1 MKRSSVALVLA
12 LAIGLPGCE
21 LLQSTL
27 GGEVIQST
35 GIPPVVGLNGQEA
48 RLTSYPSLT
57 SIAKYYCNDL
67 LGPVPCLAFGA
78 PPSRESLEFKF
89 AVVFHIANPNRVPLP
104 ATEILVGLHLWPSLG
119 FGEIGGVCTTF
130 CVPGE
135 AGCPIPA
142 GQECVDLATDVQ
154 DLETFLAAALRGVLG
169 LAYDLASGVDPASR
183 LAAST
188 IPGSGTLDLTF
199 TFRIGIDAMLAMIKA
214 ASQDLL
220 VQVLQSGGGELV
232 IPYAVA
238 GKLWFEVPYLGRVA
252 IGVGPFGAPPDAPL
266 TWRVL

>member
-1 MKRSSVALVLA
+1 VRSIAEYYCVDLLPDFACLALV
-12 LAIGLPGCE
+12 PG
-21 LLQSTL
+21 
-27 GGEVIQST
+27 G
-35 GIPPVVGLNGQEA
+35 PPPKA
-48 RLTSYPSLT
+48 SM
-57 SIAKYYCNDL
+57 
-67 LGPVPCLAFGA
+67 
-78 PPSRESLEFKF
+78 EFKF
-89 AVVFHIANPNRVPLP
+89 QVVFHIDNPNRVPLP
-104 ATEILVGLHLWPSLG
+104 ATELLVGLHLFPSLDI
-119 FGEIGGVCTTF
+119 GEIGGVCTTF

-142 GQECVDLATDVQ
+142 GQECVDLATDVR
-154 DLETFLAAALRGVLG
+154 DLDTFLAAALRGALG
-169 LAYDLASGVDPASR
+169 LAYDLASGVDPAER

-199 TFRIGIDAMLAMIKA
+199 TFRIGIDAMLALIKA
-214 ASQDLL
+214 QYQGLL
-220 VQVLQSGGGELV
+220 TQVLQSGGGELV